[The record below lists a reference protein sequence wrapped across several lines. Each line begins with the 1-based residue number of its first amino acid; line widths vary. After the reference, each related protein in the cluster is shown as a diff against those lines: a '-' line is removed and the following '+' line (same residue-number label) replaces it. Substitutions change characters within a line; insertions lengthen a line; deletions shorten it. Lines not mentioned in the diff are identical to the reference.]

1 VANAQT
7 STAPRAFSAFRFA
20 RAEARA
26 DGQPG
31 RRRRDAILFAVLDA
45 WFSRRQ
51 PLDFSPTVANFK
63 AHLSVVERTVTI
75 TSATVGKDAQMR
87 CTDPPKA
94 AAWAPWLDG
103 DRDWLM
109 RRDAVAAQWLIK
121 AARKEGSSLVVQG
134 TSHANDYRDN
144 RGPLGQLA
152 RKGKVATYRSPV
164 GHGAT
169 YAHHADIR
177 LLANAMTTADGRSLV
192 ATEIPNVPLHG
203 WAMAVSAINLHTG
216 EPTVDTRTAEQ
227 VELVEAFVDQLYNGW
242 SHKQVGRRASA
253 YYLPKLAES
262 GMIYAEFVGS
272 VVALDPA
279 HLDSNSDIEAMRKAL
294 PPRWEAERRALSRL

>member
-1 VANAQT
+1 MANAQT

-63 AHLSVVERTVTI
+63 AHLSVVERTVTS

-152 RKGKVATYRSPV
+152 RKGNDQRTPPRR
-164 GHGAT
+164 
-169 YAHHADIR
+169 R
-177 LLANAMTTADGRSLV
+177 LSRGRSSHGDPSTAVLV
-192 ATEIPNVPLHG
+192 RFRSFPLDWSVANSH
-203 WAMAVSAINLHTG
+203 AFS
-216 EPTVDTRTAEQ
+216 EPTILHARG
-227 VELVEAFVDQLYNGW
+227 LPMRP
-242 SHKQVGRRASA
+242 RRFGMPGNLFPRI
-253 YYLPKLAES
+253 LPT
-262 GMIYAEFVGS
+262 
-272 VVALDPA
+272 
-279 HLDSNSDIEAMRKAL
+279 
-294 PPRWEAERRALSRL
+294 